1 MPAKEQDPKTILT
14 PMTEKEFTRALVKL
28 GITKNADAAIFCGT
42 SYRNLQKR
50 LNSGAGIPDC
60 AAILIRLAI
69 RAALSPAKV
78 IELTRKPL

>member
-1 MPAKEQDPKTILT
+1 
-14 PMTEKEFTRALVKL
+14 MTEKEFTRALVKL

-69 RAALSPAKV
+69 RATLSPAKV

>member
-1 MPAKEQDPKTILT
+1 MPAKPQDPKTALS
-14 PMTEKEFTRALVKL
+14 PMGEKEFSRSLVRL
-28 GITKNADAAIFCGT
+28 GITKNADAALFCGT

-60 AAILIRLAI
+60 AAMLIRLAI
-69 RAALSPAKV
+69 RAKLSPASV